1 MIAYSVLILCV
12 FISSFVIPIMIAAE
26 HHKNNDLWQLDET
39 PTDTFFMKG

>member
-26 HHKNNDLWQLDET
+26 HHKNNGFRRLDKT